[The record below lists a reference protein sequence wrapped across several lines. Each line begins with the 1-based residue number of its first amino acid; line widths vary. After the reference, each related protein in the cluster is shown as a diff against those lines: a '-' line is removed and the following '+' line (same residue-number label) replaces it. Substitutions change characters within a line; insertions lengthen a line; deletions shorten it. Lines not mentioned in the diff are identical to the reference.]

1 MFLLRAAGVFLSTLF
16 FGTISLMLSFFDG
29 TGHRQNHIARVW
41 ARSLLR
47 IAGVTVTIEGLDRI
61 TPDGVYVVT
70 PNHLSYFDTPVLLGA
85 LPLQFRFMAKRG
97 LFFIPLLGTHLKRAG
112 HIPVDLDDPRAGV
125 RTMNTAAKMI
135 RENKISILVF
145 PEGGRAPDGH
155 LQEFKD
161 GAASIGIRAG
171 ATIVPAVLCGTS
183 EVLAFG
189 SGRIQ
194 SAHVTLKIGEP
205 IDTSQMSMKD
215 RHAVTARIREQIV
228 QMLGDRI

>member
-1 MFLLRAAGVFLSTLF
+1 MFIFRAIGVLLSTAF
-16 FGTISLMLSFFDG
+16 FGTISLILSFFDD
-29 TGHRQNHIARVW
+29 TGRKQNHIARIW

-47 IAGVTVTIEGLDRI
+47 IAGVTVTVEGLERI
-61 TPDGVYVVT
+61 TPNGLYVVT
-70 PNHLSYFDTPVLLGA
+70 PNHLSYFDTPVLLGT

-97 LFFIPLLGTHLKRAG
+97 LFSIPLLGTHLARAG
-112 HIPVDLDDPRAGV
+112 HIPVELDDPRAGV

-135 RENKISILVF
+135 REKRISILVF

-183 EVLAFG
+183 EVLSFG
-189 SGRIQ
+189 SGKIQ
-194 SAHVTLKIGEP
+194 SGHVTLRIGEP

-215 RHAVTARIREQIV
+215 RHSVTARIREQIV

>member
-1 MFLLRAAGVFLSTLF
+1 MFLFRAIGVFLSTAF
-16 FGTISLMLSFFDG
+16 FGTISLILSFFDE
-29 TGHRQNHIARVW
+29 TGRKQNHIAQVW

-47 IAGVTVTIEGLDRI
+47 IAGVTVTVEGSERI

-70 PNHLSYFDTPVLLGA
+70 PNHLSYFDTPVLLA
-85 LPLQFRFMAKRG
+85 SLPLQFRFMAKRG
-97 LFFIPLLGTHLKRAG
+97 LFSIPLLGTHLARAG

-125 RTMNTAAKMI
+125 RTMNTAAKII
-135 RENKISILVF
+135 RDKKISIVVF

-161 GAASIGIRAG
+161 GAASIGIRAA

-189 SGRIQ
+189 SGRIRP
-194 SAHVTLKIGEP
+194 ARVTLKIGEP
-205 IDTSQMSMKD
+205 IDTSHLTMKD
-215 RHAVTARIREQIV
+215 RHAVTAGIREQIV

>member
-1 MFLLRAAGVFLSTLF
+1 MHAARKEQLIPSA
-16 FGTISLMLSFFDG
+16 IDA
-29 TGHRQNHIARVW
+29 TGRKQNHIAQVW

-47 IAGVTVTIEGLDRI
+47 IAGVTVTIEGLERI
-61 TPDGVYVVT
+61 TPDGLYVVA
-70 PNHLSYFDTPVLLGA
+70 PNHLSYFDTPVLLGS

-97 LFFIPLLGTHLKRAG
+97 LFSIPLLGTHLARAG
-112 HIPVDLDDPRAGV
+112 HIPVVLDDPRAGV
-125 RTMNTAAKMI
+125 RTMNAAAKTI
-135 RENKISILVF
+135 QEKRISILVF

-161 GAASIGIRAG
+161 GAAYIGIRAG
-171 ATIVPAVLCGTS
+171 ATILPAVLSGTT
-183 EVLAFG
+183 EILRFG

-194 SAHVTLKIGEP
+194 SGHVTLKIGEP